1 MDYTIPTT
9 VEEILALRE
18 YPVNAELL
26 AAAMAGVVQMA
37 RRSGKSLEELTA
49 EMLEEDEILDP
60 VERRWLSNMVAQAW
74 TILS

>member
-9 VEEILALRE
+9 VEEILALRKH
-18 YPVNAELL
+18 PVNAELL
-26 AAAMAGVVQMA
+26 AAAMAGLVQMA

-49 EMLEEDEILDP
+49 EVLEEDEILDS
-60 VERRWLSNMVAQAW
+60 VERRWLGKMVAQAW